1 MSKPHSNPK
10 DMPESLAKS
19 ADQSP
24 PATSN
29 PSNTGAADGASAS
42 GGADKLAKPPP
53 SSAAGGSVTQQQLKA
68 LLQKLSL
75 SGGNVE
81 GLAPQLREHKFWS
94 TQPVPQLNDKD
105 DAHANDGP
113 IKPNVPRD
121 QLRAEP
127 IPLPSGFHWVEL
139 DLADEA
145 QMDELYD
152 LLANNYVEDDD
163 AMFRFEYS
171 KAFLKWAL
179 QPPGWKT
186 PWNIGV
192 RVASTGRLLAFISAI
207 PMTLRI
213 HHHVRPMVEIN
224 FMCVHKRL
232 RSKRLAPVLIKEI
245 TRRVNFEGIFQA
257 VYTAGAYLPTPVAN
271 CRYYHRSLNPKKLV
285 ETGFS
290 FLPPN
295 WTMARLAKSCKLPA
309 QPTIPRLRPMVPSDV
324 PSVRSLINTYMRRT
338 CRFGPVFETDEDV
351 AHWLLPVNNV
361 VWSYVVESVDEPG
374 AITDMVSFYC
384 LPSSVINHDTHK
396 SIRAAYLFYYATDK
410 DPGVSEELAVAT
422 PNDDASDNAESC
434 PQAKPETSSNA
445 ATPPRPLPEFTA
457 HLTNLMQSTLVYARN
472 DEFDVFNCLAMN
484 YNHVFL
490 DQLRFKPGDGILK
503 YYLYNWRC
511 PAVESDKVGLV
522 ML

>member
-1 MSKPHSNPK
+1 MSDQHANPK
-10 DMPESLAKS
+10 DTHEAM
-19 ADQSP
+19 DQSP
-24 PATSN
+24 PAPSN
-29 PSNTGAADGASAS
+29 PTNTGAADGPSTSSGTDKVAVSQQRSAV
-42 GGADKLAKPPP
+42 
-53 SSAAGGSVTQQQLKA
+53 GSNLTQQQLQA

-75 SGGNVE
+75 SGGNAE

-94 TQPVPQLNDKD
+94 TQPVPQLDEKD

-113 IKPNVPRD
+113 IKPSVPRD

-127 IPLPSGFHWVEL
+127 IPLPPGFNWVEL

-171 KAFLKWAL
+171 KAFLQWAL

-245 TRRVNFEGIFQA
+245 TRRVNLEGIFQA

-295 WTMARLAKSCKLPA
+295 WTMARLVKSCKLPA
-309 QPTIPRLRPMVPSDV
+309 QPTVPRLRPMAPSDV
-324 PSVRSLINTYMRRT
+324 PSVRRLINTFMQRT
-338 CRFGPVFETDEDV
+338 CRFGPVFETDRDV
-351 AHWLLPVNNV
+351 AHWLLPVKDV

-374 AITDMVSFYC
+374 TITDMVSFYC

-410 DPGVSEELAVAT
+410 DPGLSEESAAPT
-422 PNDDASDNAESC
+422 AEEEASDNAESC
-434 PQAKPETSSNA
+434 SQAESKAPSKTV
-445 ATPPRPLPEFTA
+445 TPSRPSPEFTA
-457 HLTNLMQSTLVYARN
+457 HLTNLMQSTLVYAHN